1 VIRLLEPVASLWKHY
16 DVTPRLGPGV
26 HHQSRNFASIS
37 IAVLLPAYARVDAA
51 LFFRLSEGIEAQLNP
66 EDLLDEIYFPT
77 AYSINNISTA
87 PRPTRRAWG
96 AGCRALRRRDGGRRD
111 CRTVHGAAPVL
122 SGNRGEA
129 SGRKGVR
136 QV

>member
-1 VIRLLEPVASLWKHY
+1 MIRLLEPVASLWKHF
-16 DVTPRLGPGV
+16 DVTPRLGLSV

-37 IAVLLPAYARVDAA
+37 IAVVVLPAYARVGAA
-51 LFFRLSEGIEAQLNP
+51 LFFRLSEGIEAQLNL
-66 EDLLDEIYFPT
+66 ENLLDEIYFST

-87 PRPTRRAWG
+87 PRPTRR
-96 AGCRALRRRDGGRRD
+96 D
-111 CRTVHGAAPVL
+111 GAAPVL